1 MRFCK
6 VMPALPP
13 IYFERL
19 LEDSPDIIVAVDR
32 HGAIVFFNDGA
43 RTALGYLP
51 EEVIGKHVRMFY
63 PSEDDARA
71 VMHAMRDPSADSPGK
86 VRNFQTTFVTRSG
99 ERLNVAISGSLIHDA
114 QGNEIGS
121 IGFAKDLAEIQRQDQ
136 LTTLGEIAI
145 GVAHEINNPLFAVLN
160 NVSLIGA
167 DMRRMKDDTLYDVQ
181 AERLDS
187 IESSVGKIRS
197 AVNRLAEMADG
208 GTYGTREYLPGAQMA
223 DLSTPAIA
231 PPASVPRP
239 LSPAREL
246 DDVAERG
253 PLTGL
258 RVLVADD
265 DLAVCQSVGDILRG
279 AGSDVTTTASG
290 REAEVELARGHY
302 DLVLSDVVMPDVD
315 GYDLYMHV
323 REHYPKVP
331 VVLMTAFFYDRD
343 HIIKRSKVAGL
354 DGVIFKKPVD
364 PERLIAT
371 VRERCGLEA
380 R

>member
-1 MRFCK
+1 MS
-6 VMPALPP
+6 ALPP

-19 LEDSPDIIVAVDR
+19 LEDSPDIIVAVDK

-51 EEVIGKHVRMFY
+51 EEVLGKHVRMFY
-63 PSEDDARA
+63 PSEADARA
-71 VMHAMRDPSADSPGK
+71 VMSAMRDDTVDSPGK
-86 VRNFQTTFVTRSG
+86 VRNFKTTFVTRSG
-99 ERLNVAISGSLIHDA
+99 NRLNVAISGALIHDEH
-114 QGNEIGS
+114 GNQIGS

-167 DMRRMKDDTLYDVQ
+167 DMRRMEDDPLYDVQ

-187 IESSVGKIRS
+187 IESSVNKIQR

-208 GTYGTREYLPGAQMA
+208 GTYGTREYLPGAQMT
-223 DLSTPAIA
+223 DLRSSGPETPVA
-231 PPASVPRP
+231 PRVFTRPSVANDGP
-239 LSPAREL
+239 LS
-246 DDVAERG
+246 
-253 PLTGL
+253 GL
-258 RVLVADD
+258 RILVADD
-265 DLAVCQSVGDILRG
+265 DLAVCHSVAEILRG
-279 AGSDVTTTASG
+279 AGAAVTTVASG
-290 REAEVELARGHY
+290 REAEVELTHAAY

-323 REHYPKVP
+323 REHYPAIP

-343 HIIKRSKVAGL
+343 HIIKRAKVAGL

-364 PERLIAT
+364 AERLIAT
-371 VRERCGLEA
+371 VRERCGLGA

>member
-1 MRFCK
+1 MS
-6 VMPALPP
+6 ALPP

-51 EEVIGKHVRMFY
+51 DEVLGKHVRMFY
-63 PSEDDARA
+63 PTEEHAKA
-71 VMHAMRDPSADSPGK
+71 VMRAMRDADVDSPGK
-86 VRNFQTTFVTRSG
+86 VRNFKTTFVTRSG
-99 ERLNVAISGSLIHDA
+99 ARLNVAISGALIHDEH
-114 QGNEIGS
+114 GNLIGS

-136 LTTLGEIAI
+136 LTTLGEIAV

-167 DMRRMKDDTLYDVQ
+167 DMRRMQDDPLFDVQ

-187 IESSVGKIRS
+187 IETSVAKIQR

-208 GTYGTREYLPGAQMA
+208 GVYGTREYLPGTQMA
-223 DLSTPAIA
+223 DLSSSGPESPGIPRVLPRAD
-231 PPASVPRP
+231 VPGDGP
-239 LSPAREL
+239 LS
-246 DDVAERG
+246 
-253 PLTGL
+253 GL
-258 RVLVADD
+258 HVLVADD
-265 DLAVCQSVGDILRG
+265 DLAVCHSVADILRG
-279 AGSDVTTTASG
+279 AGAAVTTVASG
-290 REAEVELARGHY
+290 REAEVELTRGSF

-323 REHYPKVP
+323 REHYPSIP

-343 HIIKRSKVAGL
+343 HIIKRAKVAGL
-354 DGVIFKKPVD
+354 AGVLFKKPVD
-364 PERLIAT
+364 PERLIET
-371 VRERCGLEA
+371 VRERCGRQA
-380 R
+380 AS

>member
-1 MRFCK
+1 MS
-6 VMPALPP
+6 ALPP

-19 LEDSPDIIVAVDR
+19 LEDSPDIIVAVDK

-51 EEVIGKHVRMFY
+51 EEVLGKHVRMFY
-63 PSEDDARA
+63 PSEADARA
-71 VMHAMRDPSADSPGK
+71 VMTAMRDDAIDSPGK
-86 VRNFQTTFVTRSG
+86 VRNFKTTFVTRSG
-99 ERLNVAISGSLIHDA
+99 NRLNVAISGALIHDEH
-114 QGNEIGS
+114 GNQIGS

-167 DMRRMKDDTLYDVQ
+167 DMRRMQDDSLYDVQ

-187 IESSVGKIRS
+187 IESSVNKIQR

-208 GTYGTREYLPGAQMA
+208 GTYGTREYLPGAQMT
-223 DLSTPAIA
+223 DLRSTGPETPTA
-231 PPASVPRP
+231 PRVSTRPSMAGDGP
-239 LSPAREL
+239 LS
-246 DDVAERG
+246 
-253 PLTGL
+253 GL

-265 DLAVCQSVGDILRG
+265 DLAVCHSVAEILRG
-279 AGSDVTTTASG
+279 AGAAVNTVASG
-290 REAEVELARGHY
+290 REAEVELTHAPY

-323 REHYPKVP
+323 REHYPAIP

-343 HIIKRSKVAGL
+343 HIIKRAKVAGL

-364 PERLIAT
+364 AERLIDT
-371 VRERCGLEA
+371 VRERCGLGA

>member
-1 MRFCK
+1 
-6 VMPALPP
+6 MPALPP

-51 EEVIGKHVRMFY
+51 EEVLGKHVSIFY
-63 PSEDDARA
+63 PSQEDARA
-71 VMHAMRDPSADSPGK
+71 VMRAMRDPAVDSPGK

-99 ERLNVAISGSLIHDA
+99 QWLNVAISGALIHDQ
-114 QGNEIGS
+114 QGQEIGS
-121 IGFAKDLAEIQRQDQ
+121 IGFAKDLAEIQRHEQ

-167 DMRRMKDDTLYDVQ
+167 DLRRMQDDPLYDVQ
-181 AERLDS
+181 TERLDS
-187 IESSVGKIRS
+187 IESSVGKIQS

-223 DLSTPAIA
+223 DLRSQPDEADDAAATSSARSA
-231 PPASVPRP
+231 LCQSSDGV
-239 LSPAREL
+239 SP
-246 DDVAERG
+246 G
-253 PLTGL
+253 PLAGL

-265 DLAVCQSVGDILRG
+265 DLAVCHSVSEILRG
-279 AGSDVTTTASG
+279 AGSDVTMVASG
-290 REAEVELARGHY
+290 LEAEVALLHDTY

-323 REHYPKVP
+323 REKYPQLP

-343 HIIKRSKVAGL
+343 HIIKRAKVAGL

-371 VRERCGLEA
+371 VRERCG

>member
-1 MRFCK
+1 
-6 VMPALPP
+6 MPALPP

-51 EEVIGKHVRMFY
+51 EEVLGKHVRMFY
-63 PSEDDARA
+63 PTEDDARA
-71 VMHAMRDPSADSPGK
+71 VMRAMRDSTETPGK

-99 ERLNVAISGSLIHDA
+99 ERLNVAISGALIHDEHGT
-114 QGNEIGS
+114 QIGS

-167 DMRRMKDDTLYDVQ
+167 DMRRMSDDPLYDVQ

-187 IESSVGKIRS
+187 IESSVGKIQS
-197 AVNRLAEMADG
+197 AVNRLTEMADG
-208 GTYGTREYLPGAQMA
+208 GTYGTREYLPGAQMTDLRSPEAEA
-223 DLSTPAIA
+223 DAVTPRVSA
-231 PPASVPRP
+231 ASRPTVDGLARSGP
-239 LSPAREL
+239 LS
-246 DDVAERG
+246 
-253 PLTGL
+253 GL

-265 DLAVCQSVGDILRG
+265 DLAVCHSVGEILRD

-290 REAEVELARGHY
+290 REAEVELTRGHY

-343 HIIKRSKVAGL
+343 HIIKRAKVAGL
-354 DGVIFKKPVD
+354 DGVLFKKPID
-364 PERLIAT
+364 PERLVET
-371 VRERCGLEA
+371 VRERCG

>member
-1 MRFCK
+1 MS
-6 VMPALPP
+6 ALPP

-19 LEDSPDIIVAVDR
+19 LEDSPDIIVAVDK

-51 EEVIGKHVRMFY
+51 EEVLGKHVRIFY
-63 PSEDDARA
+63 PTEDDAKA
-71 VMHAMRDPSADSPGK
+71 VMHAMRDDKVDSPGK
-86 VRNFQTTFVTRSG
+86 VRNFKTTFVARSG
-99 ERLNVAISGSLIHDA
+99 ERLNVAISGALIHDE

-167 DMRRMKDDTLYDVQ
+167 DMRRMEDDPLYDVQ

-187 IESSVGKIRS
+187 IESSVNKIQR

-223 DLSTPAIA
+223 DLSSAGPESPVTPRVL
-231 PPASVPRP
+231 PRTSASSDGP
-239 LSPAREL
+239 LS
-246 DDVAERG
+246 
-253 PLTGL
+253 GL

-265 DLAVCQSVGDILRG
+265 DLAVCHSVAEILRG
-279 AGSDVTTTASG
+279 AGSDVTTVASG
-290 REAEVELARGHY
+290 REAEVELTHAKY

-323 REHYPKVP
+323 REHYPELP

-343 HIIKRSKVAGL
+343 HIIKRAKVAGL
-354 DGVIFKKPVD
+354 AGVLFKKPVD

>member
-1 MRFCK
+1 MS
-6 VMPALPP
+6 ALPP

-19 LEDSPDIIVAVDR
+19 LEDSPDIIVAVDK

-51 EEVIGKHVRMFY
+51 DEVLGKHVRIFY
-63 PSEDDARA
+63 PTEDDARA
-71 VMHAMRDPSADSPGK
+71 VMLAMRDDTIDSPGK
-86 VRNFQTTFVTRSG
+86 VRNFKTTFVTRFG
-99 ERLNVAISGSLIHDA
+99 ERLNVAISGALIHDE
-114 QGNEIGS
+114 QGTEIGS
-121 IGFAKDLAEIQRQDQ
+121 IGYAKDLAEIQRQDQ

-160 NVSLIGA
+160 NVSLIGT
-167 DMRRMKDDTLYDVQ
+167 DLRRMEDDPLYDVQ

-187 IESSVGKIRS
+187 IETSVNKIQR

-208 GTYGTREYLPGAQMA
+208 GTYGTREYLPGAQMT
-223 DLSTPAIA
+223 DLSSSGPESPVA
-231 PPASVPRP
+231 PRVAPRATSSSDGP
-239 LSPAREL
+239 LS
-246 DDVAERG
+246 
-253 PLTGL
+253 GL

-265 DLAVCQSVGDILRG
+265 DLAVCHSVAEILRG
-279 AGSDVTTTASG
+279 AGSDVTTVASG
-290 REAEVELARGHY
+290 REAEVELTHATY

-323 REHYPKVP
+323 REHYPELP

-343 HIIKRSKVAGL
+343 HIIKRAKVAGL
-354 DGVIFKKPVD
+354 AGVLFKKPVD

>member
-1 MRFCK
+1 MS
-6 VMPALPP
+6 ALPP

-19 LEDSPDIIVAVDR
+19 LEDSPDIIVAVDK

-51 EEVIGKHVRMFY
+51 QEVLGKHVHMFY
-63 PSEDDARA
+63 PTEDDAKA
-71 VMHAMRDPSADSPGK
+71 VMRAMRDSNVDSPGK

-99 ERLNVAISGSLIHDA
+99 DRLNVAISGALIHDE

-121 IGFAKDLAEIQRQDQ
+121 IGFAKDLAEIQRHDQ
-136 LTTLGEIAI
+136 LTTLGEIAV

-167 DMRRMKDDTLYDVQ
+167 DMRRMSDDALYDVQ

-187 IESSVGKIRS
+187 IESSVDKIQR

-208 GTYGTREYLPGAQMA
+208 GTYGTREYLPGTQMA
-223 DLSTPAIA
+223 DLSGGATEQPTD
-231 PPASVPRP
+231 PPPRTAGPRVQASAANDGP
-239 LSPAREL
+239 LS
-246 DDVAERG
+246 
-253 PLTGL
+253 GL
-258 RVLVADD
+258 RILVADD
-265 DLAVCQSVGDILRG
+265 DLAVCHSVSEILRG
-279 AGSDVTTTASG
+279 AGCAVTMAASG
-290 REAEVELARGHY
+290 REAETELARGHY

-323 REHYPKVP
+323 REKYPQIP

-343 HIIKRSKVAGL
+343 HIIKRAKVAGL
-354 DGVIFKKPVD
+354 DGVLFKKPVD

-371 VRERCGLEA
+371 VRERCG

>member
-1 MRFCK
+1 
-6 VMPALPP
+6 MPALPP

-51 EEVIGKHVRMFY
+51 EEVLGKHVGLFY
-63 PSEDDARA
+63 PTPEDAKA
-71 VMHAMRDPSADSPGK
+71 VMRAMRDPLVDSPGK

-99 ERLNVAISGSLIHDA
+99 ERLNVAISGSLIHDE
-114 QGNEIGS
+114 QGNEVGS
-121 IGFAKDLAEIQRQDQ
+121 IGFAKDLAEIQRHDQ

-160 NVSLIGA
+160 NVSLITA
-167 DMRRMKDDTLYDVQ
+167 DMRRMQDDPLYDIQ
-181 AERLDS
+181 TERLDS
-187 IESSVGKIRS
+187 IESSVGKIQS
-197 AVNRLAEMADG
+197 AVNRLTEMADD

-223 DLSTPAIA
+223 DLRSQPSATTATFIPARSGAARA
-231 PPASVPRP
+231 PIDSSVPGP
-239 LSPAREL
+239 LS
-246 DDVAERG
+246 
-253 PLTGL
+253 GL

-265 DLAVCQSVGDILRG
+265 DLAVCHSVSEILRG
-279 AGSDVTTTASG
+279 AGSEVTMTASG
-290 REAEVELARGHY
+290 REAEVELTRGTY

-323 REHYPKVP
+323 REKYPQVP

-343 HIIKRSKVAGL
+343 HIIKRAKVAGL

-364 PERLIAT
+364 PERLIDT
-371 VRERCGLEA
+371 VRERCG

>member
-1 MRFCK
+1 MS
-6 VMPALPP
+6 ALPP

-19 LEDSPDIIVAVDR
+19 LEDSPDIIVAVDK

-51 EEVIGKHVRMFY
+51 EEVLGKHVRMFY
-63 PSEDDARA
+63 PSEDDAKA
-71 VMHAMRDPSADSPGK
+71 VMRAMRDPDVDSPGK

-99 ERLNVAISGSLIHDA
+99 ERLNVAISGALIHDE

-121 IGFAKDLAEIQRQDQ
+121 IGFAKDLAEIQRHDQ
-136 LTTLGEIAI
+136 LTTLGEIAV

-167 DMRRMKDDTLYDVQ
+167 DMRRMRDDALYDIQ

-187 IESSVGKIRS
+187 IESSVNKIQA

-208 GTYGTREYLPGAQMA
+208 GTYGTREYLPGTQMA
-223 DLSTPAIA
+223 DLSSGETDPSADARPRAPLARPA
-231 PPASVPRP
+231 PP
-239 LSPAREL
+239 
-246 DDVAERG
+246 VADG
-253 PLTGL
+253 PLKGL

-265 DLAVCQSVGDILRG
+265 DLAVCHSVSEILRG
-279 AGSDVTTTASG
+279 AGSEVTMAASG
-290 REAEVELARGHY
+290 REAENELARGHY

-323 REHYPKVP
+323 REKYPQIP

-343 HIIKRSKVAGL
+343 HIIKRAKVAGL
-354 DGVIFKKPVD
+354 DGVLFKKPVD

-371 VRERCGLEA
+371 VRERCG

>member
-1 MRFCK
+1 MS
-6 VMPALPP
+6 ALPP

-19 LEDSPDIIVAVDR
+19 LEDSPDIIVAVDK

-51 EEVIGKHVRMFY
+51 EEVLGKHVRMFY
-63 PSEDDARA
+63 PSEEDARA
-71 VMHAMRDPSADSPGK
+71 VMRAMRDPNVDSPGK

-99 ERLNVAISGSLIHDA
+99 ERLNVAISGALIHDE

-121 IGFAKDLAEIQRQDQ
+121 IGFAKDLAEIQRHDQ
-136 LTTLGEIAI
+136 LTTLGEIAV

-167 DMRRMKDDTLYDVQ
+167 DMRRMGDDALYDVQ

-187 IESSVGKIRS
+187 IESSVNKIQR
-197 AVNRLAEMADG
+197 AVNRLAEMADD
-208 GTYGTREYLPGAQMA
+208 GTYGTREYLPGTQMA
-223 DLSTPAIA
+223 DLSSASDQPATRPPGALPRSSAAA
-231 PPASVPRP
+231 PGDGP
-239 LSPAREL
+239 LS
-246 DDVAERG
+246 
-253 PLTGL
+253 GL

-265 DLAVCQSVGDILRG
+265 DLAVCHSVSEILRG
-279 AGSDVTTTASG
+279 AGCDVTMVASG
-290 REAEVELARGHY
+290 REAEDELARAPY

-323 REHYPKVP
+323 REKYPSIP

-343 HIIKRSKVAGL
+343 HIIKRAKVAGL
-354 DGVIFKKPVD
+354 DGVLFKKPVD

-371 VRERCGLEA
+371 VRERCG

>member
-1 MRFCK
+1 MS
-6 VMPALPP
+6 ALPP

-19 LEDSPDIIVAVDR
+19 LEDSPDIIVAVDK

-51 EEVIGKHVRMFY
+51 EEVLGKHVRMFY
-63 PSEDDARA
+63 PTDEDAKA
-71 VMHAMRDPSADSPGK
+71 VMRAMRDDKLDSPGK
-86 VRNFQTTFVTRSG
+86 VRNFKTTFVTKSG
-99 ERLNVAISGSLIHDA
+99 DRLNVAISGALIHDE
-114 QGNEIGS
+114 QGNQIGS

-136 LTTLGEIAI
+136 LTTLGEIAV

-167 DMRRMKDDTLYDVQ
+167 DMRRMEDDALYDVQ

-187 IESSVGKIRS
+187 IESSVNKIQR

-208 GTYGTREYLPGAQMA
+208 GTYGTREYLPGTQMA
-223 DLSTPAIA
+223 DLSSTGPESPVAPRVLPRATPTD
-231 PPASVPRP
+231 VGP
-239 LSPAREL
+239 LS
-246 DDVAERG
+246 
-253 PLTGL
+253 GL

-265 DLAVCQSVGDILRG
+265 DLAVCHSVAEILRG
-279 AGSDVTTTASG
+279 AGSDVTTVASG
-290 REAEVELARGHY
+290 REAELELPRAHY

-323 REHYPKVP
+323 RERYPQIP

-364 PERLIAT
+364 PERLIET
-371 VRERCGLEA
+371 VRERCGLKA
-380 R
+380 S

>member
-1 MRFCK
+1 MS
-6 VMPALPP
+6 ALPP

-19 LEDSPDIIVAVDR
+19 LEDSPDIIVAVDK

-51 EEVIGKHVRMFY
+51 EEVLGKHVRMFY

-71 VMHAMRDPSADSPGK
+71 VMSAMRDDTVDSPGK
-86 VRNFQTTFVTRSG
+86 VRNFKTTFVTRSG
-99 ERLNVAISGSLIHDA
+99 ERLKVAISGALIHDEH
-114 QGNEIGS
+114 GNQIGS
-121 IGFAKDLAEIQRQDQ
+121 IGFAKDLAEIQRQDR
-136 LTTLGEIAI
+136 LATLGEIAI

-167 DMRRMKDDTLYDVQ
+167 DMRRMQDDTLYDVQ

-187 IESSVGKIRS
+187 IESSVNKIQR

-223 DLSTPAIA
+223 DLRSPEAPATPRILARTST
-231 PPASVPRP
+231 ASGGP
-239 LSPAREL
+239 LS
-246 DDVAERG
+246 
-253 PLTGL
+253 GL
-258 RVLVADD
+258 CVLVADD
-265 DLAVCQSVGDILRG
+265 DLAVCHSVAEILRG
-279 AGSDVTTTASG
+279 AGADVTTVASG
-290 REAEVELARGHY
+290 REAEDELTRSRY

-323 REHYPKVP
+323 REHYPAIP

-343 HIIKRSKVAGL
+343 HIIKRAKVAGL
-354 DGVIFKKPVD
+354 DDVIFKKPVD

-371 VRERCGLEA
+371 VRERCGLGA
-380 R
+380 A

>member
-1 MRFCK
+1 MS
-6 VMPALPP
+6 ALPP

-19 LEDSPDIIVAVDR
+19 LEDSPDIIVAVDK

-51 EEVIGKHVRMFY
+51 EEVLGKHVRMFY
-63 PSEDDARA
+63 PTDEDARA
-71 VMHAMRDPSADSPGK
+71 VMQAMRDDKVDSPGK
-86 VRNFQTTFVTRSG
+86 VRSFKTTFVTKSG
-99 ERLNVAISGSLIHDA
+99 DRLNVAISGSLIHDE
-114 QGNEIGS
+114 QGNQIGS

-136 LTTLGEIAI
+136 LTTIGEIAV

-167 DMRRMKDDTLYDVQ
+167 DMRRMQDDPLYDVQ
-181 AERLDS
+181 TERLDS
-187 IESSVGKIRS
+187 IESSVNKIQR

-208 GTYGTREYLPGAQMA
+208 GTYGTREYLPGTQMA
-223 DLSTPAIA
+223 DLSSSGPESPVA
-231 PPASVPRP
+231 PRVLPRGDAATAGP
-239 LSPAREL
+239 LS
-246 DDVAERG
+246 
-253 PLTGL
+253 GL

-265 DLAVCQSVGDILRG
+265 DLAVCHSVAEILRG
-279 AGSDVTTTASG
+279 AGSEVTTVASG
-290 REAEVELARGHY
+290 REAELELPRGHY

-323 REHYPKVP
+323 REHYPQIP

-364 PERLIAT
+364 PDRLIET
-371 VRERCGLEA
+371 VRERCGRKA
-380 R
+380 S